1 MFEKFSVRKPL
12 TVLVGVI
19 LIIVLGAVSFMNT
32 QTDLL
37 PSMNLPYAVVMTTY
51 PGMTPEQV
59 EADVTVP
66 IEGRIGTVSG
76 IDNIM
81 SMSNE
86 HFSVVILE
94 FVAST
99 NMDSASLEMRELLDQ
114 ISLPDGA
121 GKPAIL
127 KLNPNML
134 PVMVSAVYWE
144 DKSIHEVSA
153 LVSDDI
159 APAMEGV
166 AGVAS
171 VSSSGLIRNQLNVI
185 LRQDKIDEV
194 NEKLAAAMQAL
205 MQAMPPLPDGME
217 APEASPANIG
227 IPAQLLT
234 VDTITGFLQG
244 QNFSMPAG
252 VTTEDD
258 VEYMVRVGDRF
269 ASAEEVGSML
279 LFDPGV
285 EGFEPVT
292 LSDVAEVFASD
303 NSSTE
308 YTRVNGSPAVM
319 LTMQK
324 QSEFSTADVTHSIL
338 ARMEEVSEEHEGL
351 EFAVLMDQGEYI
363 DIIIDSVVSNLLW
376 GGLLAIL
383 ILILFLRD
391 LRPTLIVGI
400 SIPVSL
406 MLAFTAMYFTG
417 ISLNIISMSG
427 LTLAVG
433 MLVDNSIVVI
443 ENIYRLRNEGVS
455 AGRAA
460 INGAKQVAGAIAA
473 STLTTIA
480 VFLPIVF
487 TEGITRQL
495 FTDLALTLAYS
506 LLASLLVALSVV
518 PAAASG
524 IFRNMKEK
532 EHKIYNRFRDWY
544 AGVLRASL
552 KVKWLVLLLAVLAL
566 IGTGW
571 GVMRNG
577 TELIPAMDSPQLS
590 ATVTLPEGATFEE
603 GAEAAEEVTARIR
616 EIEDVETVG
625 ATMGGGMGA
634 MLGAMGGGSSQTT
647 EVSMYILLRETRTLS
662 NEQVTQEIRDRTAD
676 LGYEV
681 SVQGGNAGDLGALMG
696 EGISVDVSGREL
708 DALRDTAIEVADII
722 RSVDGTTDIV
732 DVSREAAPE
741 WRIRVDKDAAMRH
754 SLSVAQVYMAVS
766 EALTEPEGS
775 VSMSFSGV
783 SNEVIVK
790 DGEWKA
796 PDFAGLQ
803 SLSIESPSG
812 ESVPLSDIAEI
823 YEDTGFTSITRE
835 NGSRYVIV
843 SGEIAEGYN
852 VGLVNDEIERR
863 LADYT
868 PREGCSVT
876 VGGQAE
882 MIADSFSD
890 LYLMLALALVFIYLI
905 MVAQFQSLLSP
916 FIVMFTIPLAFT
928 GGFAALLIAGMPLSV
943 VGMVG
948 LILLTG
954 VVVNNGIVFVDCVNQ
969 LRRVDGLSKK
979 EALVEAGRIRLRPI
993 LMTALTTV
1001 VAMGTMMFAVGQGTE
1016 MMQPMAISTV
1026 GGLIYATLMTL
1037 FVVPAM
1043 YDLFHKDKD
1052 LRPKEDLEL

>member
-1 MFEKFSVRKPL
+1 MFEKFSVRKPF

-19 LIIVLGAVSFMNT
+19 LIIVLGAVSFVNT

-66 IEGRIGTVSG
+66 IEGRVGTVSG
-76 IDNIM
+76 IDSIM
-81 SMSNE
+81 SMSSE
-86 HFSVVILE
+86 HFSVVIME

-99 NMDSASLEMRELLDQ
+99 NMDSASLEMREMLDQ
-114 ISLPDGA
+114 IELPENA
-121 GKPAIL
+121 GKPTIL

-134 PVMVSAVYWE
+134 PIMVSAVYWQ

-171 VSSSGLIRNQLNVI
+171 VSSSGLIHNQLNVI
-185 LRQDKIDEV
+185 LRQEKIDEV
-194 NEKLAAAMQAL
+194 NDRLAASMQAL
-205 MQAMPPLPDGME
+205 MQAGLPPGADITQLPEGSE
-217 APEASPANIG
+217 TPAAQPDPADIG
-227 IPAQLLT
+227 IPEELLT
-234 VDTITGFLQG
+234 VDTVTGFLQG

-252 VTTEDD
+252 VTAEDG

-269 ASAEEVGSML
+269 PSAEEVASML
-279 LFDPGV
+279 LFDPGI

-292 LSDVAEVFASD
+292 LSDIAEVFATD

-324 QSEFSTADVTHSIL
+324 QSEFSTSDVTGSIL
-338 ARMEEVSEEHEGL
+338 ARMEELSAEHEGL
-351 EFAVLMDQGEYI
+351 EFAVLMNQGEYI

-400 SIPVSL
+400 SIPISL

-427 LTLAVG
+427 LALAVG

-443 ENIYRLRNEGVS
+443 ENIYRLRNLGVP
-455 AGRAA
+455 AKRAA
-460 INGAKQVAGAIAA
+460 IDGAKQVAGAIAA

-487 TEGITRQL
+487 TEGLTRQL

-506 LLASLLVALSVV
+506 LLASLVVALSVV

-524 IFRNMKEK
+524 VFRNMREK

-544 AGVLRASL
+544 GRVLGAAL
-552 KVKWLVLLLAVLAL
+552 KVKWLVLLIAVAL
-566 IGTGW
+566 FAGSGW
-571 GVMRNG
+571 GIMRMG
-577 TELIPAMDSPQLS
+577 TELIPAMDSPQLTAGVS
-590 ATVTLPEGATFEE
+590 MPEGTAFEE
-603 GAEAAEEVTARIR
+603 AVEAAEEVTALIR
-616 EIEDVETVG
+616 AIEDVETVG
-625 ATMGGGMGA
+625 ATIGGGGMMA
-634 MLGAMGGGSSQTT
+634 MMGGLGGGGSSQSA
-647 EVSMYILLRETRTLS
+647 EVSMYILLREPRTMT
-662 NEQVTQEIRDRTAD
+662 NEQVTQEIRDRTAG

-681 SVQGGNAGDLGALMG
+681 TVQGGSAGDLSTLMG
-696 EGISVDVSGREL
+696 EGVSVSVTGREL
-708 DALRDTAIEVADII
+708 DDLRDAAIEVAEIV
-722 RSVDGTTDIV
+722 RSVEGTADVTDV
-732 DVSREAAPE
+732 ARDAAPE
-741 WRIRVDKDAAMRH
+741 WRIRVDKDAAMRR
-754 SLSVAQVYMAVS
+754 SLTVAQVYMAVS
-766 EALTEPEGS
+766 EALAEPEGS
-775 VSMSFSGV
+775 VSMTFSGV
-783 SNEVIVK
+783 SHEVIVK
-790 DGEWKA
+790 DGEWEA

-803 SLSIESPSG
+803 SLTLTNPSG

-823 YEDTGFTSITRE
+823 YEDTGFTSINRQD
-835 NGSRYVIV
+835 GSRYVTV

-852 VGLVNDEIERR
+852 VGLVNGEIGR
-863 LADYT
+863 LLDGYT
-868 PREGCSVT
+868 PPEGISVT

-882 MIADSFSD
+882 MIEESFND

-928 GGFAALLIAGMPLSV
+928 GGFAALMIAGMPLSV

-948 LILLTG
+948 LILLSG

-969 LRRVDGLSKK
+969 LRRVEGMSKK
-979 EALVEAGRIRLRPI
+979 DALVEAGRIRLRPI
-993 LMTALTTV
+993 LMTALTTI
-1001 VAMGTMMFAVGQGTE
+1001 VAMSMMMFAVGQGTE
-1016 MMQPMAISTV
+1016 MMQPMAITSV
-1026 GGLIYATLMTL
+1026 GGLL
-1037 FVVPAM
+1037 
-1043 YDLFHKDKD
+1043 
-1052 LRPKEDLEL
+1052 

>member
-1 MFEKFSVRKPL
+1 MFEKFSVRKPF
-12 TVLVGVI
+12 TVLVGVV
-19 LIIVLGAVSFMNT
+19 LVIVLGAVSFMNT

-76 IDNIM
+76 IDRIM
-81 SMSNE
+81 SVSNE

-114 ISLPDGA
+114 TDLPDGA
-121 GKPAIL
+121 GKPTIL

-144 DKSIHEVSA
+144 GKTIHQLSA
-153 LVSDDI
+153 LVSDSV

-171 VSSSGLIRNQLNVI
+171 VSSSGLIHNQLNVI
-185 LRQDKIDEV
+185 LRQEKIDQV
-194 NEKLAAAMQAL
+194 SAALAETLAGFAQTG
-205 MQAMPPLPDGME
+205 MPGME
-217 APEASPANIG
+217 MPALPE
-227 IPAQLLT
+227 QLLT
-234 VDTITGFLQG
+234 VETVTGFLQG

-252 VTTEDD
+252 ITAEDG

-269 ASAEEVGSML
+269 GSADEVSKMV
-279 LFDPGV
+279 LFDPGI
-285 EGFEPVT
+285 GEPIT
-292 LSDVAEVFASD
+292 LGDVAEVFASD
-303 NSSTE
+303 NSATE
-308 YTRVNGSPAVM
+308 YTRVNGAPAVM

-324 QSEFSTADVTHSIL
+324 QSEFSTSDVTNSIL
-338 ARMEEVSEEHEGL
+338 ARMDELSEEQEGL
-351 EFAVLMDQGEYI
+351 SFAVLMDQGEYI
-363 DIIIDSVVSNLLW
+363 DLIIDSVVSNLLW

-391 LRPTLIVGI
+391 LRPTLLVGV

-427 LTLAVG
+427 LALAVG

-443 ENIYRLRNEGVS
+443 ENIYRLRSLGVP
-455 AGRAA
+455 AKRAA
-460 INGAKQVAGAIAA
+460 IDGAKQVAGAIAA

-506 LLASLLVALSVV
+506 LLASLVVALSVV
-518 PAAASG
+518 PAASSG
-524 IFRNMKEK
+524 IFRSMKEK
-532 EHKIYNRFRDWY
+532 EDKLYNRFRDWY
-544 AGVLRASL
+544 GRLLGGSL
-552 KVKWLVLLLAVLAL
+552 KVKWLVLLIAVLL
-566 IGTGW
+566 FVGSGYGIL
-571 GVMRNG
+571 RSG
-577 TELIPAMDSPQLS
+577 TELSPAMDSPQLS
-590 ATVTLPEGATFEE
+590 VSVTLPEGTEFEQTVQ
-603 GAEAAEEVTARIR
+603 AAEDVTARIR
-616 EIEDVETVG
+616 EIADVETVG
-625 ATMGGGMGA
+625 ATVGGGGMAA
-634 MLGAMGGGSSQTT
+634 MMGGLTGGDGAT
-647 EVSMYILLRETRTLS
+647 EVSMYILLEEQRTLT
-662 NEQVTQEIRDRTAD
+662 NEEVSQEIRDRTAD

-681 SVQGGNAGDLGALMG
+681 SVQGGSTGDLSALMG
-696 EGISVDVSGREL
+696 EGVSVSVSGREL
-708 DALRDTAIEVADII
+708 DGLRDAAIEVADII
-722 RSVDGTTDIV
+722 RSVEGTVDITDV
-732 DVSREAAPE
+732 ARRAAPE
-741 WRIRVDKDAAMRH
+741 WRIHVDKDAAMAKN
-754 SLSVAQVYMAVS
+754 LTVAQVYMAVS
-766 EALTEPEGS
+766 EALTEPEGT
-775 VSMSFSGV
+775 VSMVLSGV
-783 SNEVIVK
+783 SYEVIVTGG
-790 DGEWKA
+790 DWEA
-796 PDFAGLQ
+796 PDRNGLLSLPISTPAGGTVL
-803 SLSIESPSG
+803 
-812 ESVPLSDIAEI
+812 LSDIAEI
-823 YEDTGFTSITRE
+823 AEDTGFTSINRQD
-835 NGSRYVIV
+835 GSRYITV
-843 SGEIAEGYN
+843 SGEVAEGYN
-852 VGLVNDEIERR
+852 VGLVNGEIERL

-868 PREGCSVT
+868 PPEGCAVT
-876 VGGQAE
+876 IGGQAE
-882 MIADSFSD
+882 AISESFND

-948 LILLTG
+948 LILLSG
-954 VVVNNGIVFVDCVNQ
+954 IVVNNGIVFVDCVNK
-969 LRRVDGLSKK
+969 LRSEEGMGKK

-993 LMTALTTV
+993 LMTALTTI
-1001 VAMGTMMFAVGQGTE
+1001 VAMSTMMFAVGQGTE

-1026 GGLIYATLMTL
+1026 GGLLYATLMTL
-1037 FVVPAM
+1037 FVVPVM

-1052 LRPKEDLEL
+1052 LRPEEDSVDGDEDK